1 MKLYP
6 AGITAMPAGARDVV
20 HHDEASLMRR
30 LQELLG

>member
-6 AGITAMPAGARDVV
+6 GITAGLAGARDVV
-20 HHDEASLMRR
+20 HHGGVMRR

>member
-6 AGITAMPAGARDVV
+6 PGINAMPTGGRDVV
-20 HHDEASLMRR
+20 HHGGVMRR